1 MKHRIKEGECVVTH
15 TDEER
20 KALGFDTNLGG
31 AELYCTSTA
40 LLKFDNVRGLGLR
53 EISYADFMAREN
65 TSDFN
70 EASELREAGKKLLAE
85 SRKAMDVPKEQ
96 SYNTTGAPAE
106 NFLLAS
112 LRADVKRML
121 EIAEAKNHDYGG
133 KDSNAFA
140 NFMAVEHLGAASA
153 EAGITVRMTD
163 KLSRIITLLNKEAK
177 VADESITDTL
187 LDLANYALILKAL
200 IAYKKQPVGTAVH

>member
-1 MKHRIKEGECVVTH
+1 MRHRIKEGECVVTH

-20 KALGFDTNLGG
+20 KAMG
-31 AELYCTSTA
+31 
-40 LLKFDNVRGLGLR
+40 
-53 EISYADFMAREN
+53 
-65 TSDFN
+65 
-70 EASELREAGKKLLAE
+70 
-85 SRKAMDVPKEQ
+85 VPKDQ
-96 SYNTTGAPAE
+96 PYNINGAPAE

-133 KDSNAFA
+133 KNSNPFA

-177 VADESITDTL
+177 VTDESVTDTL

-200 IAYKKQPVGTAVH
+200 IAYKNQPVGTAVH

>member
-1 MKHRIKEGECVVTH
+1 MRHRIKEGECVVTH

-20 KALGFDTNLGG
+20 LALGFETNLGVMWLQCTG
-31 AELYCTSTA
+31 AEVIDPCTA
-40 LLKFDNVRGLGLR
+40 LRRNMSN
-53 EISYADFMAREN
+53 ISFADFMAREN

-70 EASELREAGKKLLAE
+70 EASELREAGKELLAE
-85 SRKAMDVPKEQ
+85 SRKAMNVPKEQ

-121 EIAEAKNHDYGG
+121 EIAEVKNHDYGG
-133 KDSNAFA
+133 RDSNPFA

-177 VADESITDTL
+177 VADESVTDTL
-187 LDLANYALILKAL
+187 IDLANYALILKAL